1 VVIDDLADPNQ
12 QNQIKITI
20 ENKENKE
27 QTIHIEEKNENDENL
42 NEVSMVSKQS
52 SFGLK
57 RAFAKISDKP

>member
-1 VVIDDLADPNQ
+1 VIDDLADPNQ

-42 NEVSMVSKQS
+42 NEVSMVSK
-52 SFGLK
+52 
-57 RAFAKISDKP
+57 